1 MRLIYGSIG
10 EDMQEGPSMDN
21 EDPLIERMAGTIK
34 AYHRGNEVLGQGSA
48 QREASARTWGCYC
61 IGFGTAGRAE
71 RAEA

>member
-1 MRLIYGSIG
+1 
-10 EDMQEGPSMDN
+10 MQKGPPMDN
-21 EDPLIERMAGTIK
+21 EDPPIERIGGTIK

-61 IGFGTAGRAE
+61 IGSGTFGRAE